1 MTANTHVLLRMSIR
15 KDIFNWN
22 VHLAHVILAKS
33 ILVPADD
40 FDKRNPYERQIEMSI
55 PFGIEILA
63 DRGSGLFGV
72 TERNDQVLFVSV

>member
-1 MTANTHVLLRMSIR
+1 MSVCE
-15 KDIFNWN
+15 DILNWN

-40 FDKRNPYERQIEMSI
+40 FDKRNPYEGQIEMSV

-72 TERNDQVLFVSV
+72 TERDDQILFVSVYS